1 MASDKAK
8 ELVSSNTVVV
18 FRIVRN
24 LANFYGF
31 EGLIC
36 QIYCPL
42 CVDVKKLLTE
52 LNASFKAIEI
62 DREILQ
68 TSSIVRI
75 VINTRTMNSS
85 YNVSTSTL
93 RVMTEQF
100 LFGNRICEELGINKA
115 LFEPYMFF
123 ESYRNYL
130 QVDLAIRVI
139 VSCIR
144 VRHEFTRHEFGKHEH
159 DTNFNSCLR
168 SVFASES
175 DLCLRKSKSEVVAW
189 SRLCVKSEVVA
200 WSRLCVQSEQ
210 IDGRRWSISMEAG
223 ELGLDFGVGF
233 GRKKRRIL
241 PGREKGRAILKS
253 EEAGL
258 LTGGYSGGGLRRSSC
273 MFFVRLRQLTLM
285 GYVAFGRF
293 DDFNYFVAG
302 SERYNFVQE
311 FYNGDLQHCEITH
324 DKRGRTA
331 QVNIICGDCPNG
343 RCKGGLACVCD
354 VTLESDCRIVV
365 ELAIPCEKPGV
376 QVFEGFT
383 VGFHPRSWEIVR
395 YFILYFF
402 NLSTVGILCCFD
414 TDQNDVSLYMTV
426 IASFS
431 HLVKKPSIKVFPDTG
446 LAVTLS
452 GSGAIGTPPTTLSPT
467 LLDINWRS
475 TIFYDLRKIK
485 EEVLLKKDPETL
497 SEGGWCFG
505 QSKKRQTK
513 DTMNLVIKKR
523 KEYEEKM
530 KEKGEAP
537 VMFRCVWCCFNA
549 DLVNLSCFEVT

>member
-1 MASDKAK
+1 MASEKAK

-36 QIYCPL
+36 QIYCPF

-100 LFGNRICEELGINKA
+100 LFGNRICE
-115 LFEPYMFF
+115 
-123 ESYRNYL
+123 
-130 QVDLAIRVI
+130 
-139 VSCIR
+139 
-144 VRHEFTRHEFGKHEH
+144 
-159 DTNFNSCLR
+159 
-168 SVFASES
+168 
-175 DLCLRKSKSEVVAW
+175 
-189 SRLCVKSEVVA
+189 
-200 WSRLCVQSEQ
+200 
-210 IDGRRWSISMEAG
+210 
-223 ELGLDFGVGF
+223 
-233 GRKKRRIL
+233 L
-241 PGREKGRAILKS
+241 PE
-253 EEAGL
+253 L

-285 GYVAFGRF
+285 AYLLQGYVAFGRF

-354 VTLESDCRIVV
+354 VTLESDCRIIV
-365 ELAIPCEKPGV
+365 ELAIPCEKQGV
-376 QVFEGFT
+376 RVFEGFT
-383 VGFHPRSWEIVR
+383 VGFHPRSWEIV
-395 YFILYFF
+395 
-402 NLSTVGILCCFD
+402 
-414 TDQNDVSLYMTV
+414 
-426 IASFS
+426 
-431 HLVKKPSIKVFPDTG
+431 FPDTG
-446 LAVTLS
+446 LTVTLS

-467 LLDINWRS
+467 LLVINWRCEKTRDDPYEVQI
-475 TIFYDLRKIK
+475 TIPMEGYDPIQFTLTKMCGNTQDLRKIK

-497 SEGGWCFG
+497 NDYRGGWCFG
-505 QSKKRQTK
+505 QSKKRQIK

-530 KEKGEAP
+530 KENGEAP
-537 VMFRCVWCCFNA
+537 VMFRCVWCCFDA
-549 DLVNLSCFEVT
+549 DLVNLSCFEVA